1 LFSLFAT
8 HRSHFRSSQRRK
20 VTTEVKSCHSQPGPF
35 CPFCASPFGG
45 LEGLIS
51 ARSDSME
58 CRSLRMLS
66 SPRPSPSTGSN
77 FNPSFFSECKGIRSI
92 FRSPGIDIWACPPT
106 TGATIHYLRSAAAR
120 HSVLHAGMP
129 ARLKSRNPDDQS
141 LIWIVSR
148 WSFPNCASS
157 PVTLARLGSAKCSHC
172 L

>member
-1 LFSLFAT
+1 
-8 HRSHFRSSQRRK
+8 
-20 VTTEVKSCHSQPGPF
+20 
-35 CPFCASPFGG
+35 
-45 LEGLIS
+45 LIS

-92 FRSPGIDIWACPPT
+92 FRSPGIDMGACPRRP
-106 TGATIHYLRSAAAR
+106 ALLSTICGVLRAR

-148 WSFPNCASS
+148 WSFQTAHRRRSHWRA
-157 PVTLARLGSAKCSHC
+157 LAQRNAPTAYEISEC
-172 L
+172 LRRYFGLQGQPLPQ